1 MGKSWLGVWAV
12 AAVGFLC
19 GLFFTASGGMA
30 APGDLLVARSPAQLL
45 TEARSAAAVVAVMAA
60 GDTGVELS
68 RSPGRKYVL
77 IARQGSHD
85 KGWVAAD
92 LVDKAPERISLTT
105 DFTDLGYPSGY
116 LIEGPETKQAHHF
129 YFTVPSDTV
138 IEGGVVHIRY
148 RASAILGHLSSLRV
162 DVNDMPRAT
171 VRLSGLDGGG
181 ELLTIPLAGRD
192 LAAGL
197 LKLTLWS
204 TLVVEE
210 DRCLD
215 DRVNNGYIQILPDS
229 ALSLDIRHAVS
240 SVRGFWALL
249 PEAVQISIPGR
260 ALREEEFRAAWAM
273 SEMLVRQGKKVS
285 FVSLPRVGQVVVAP
299 AAEIRAALD
308 ELYRD
313 WPVAA
318 GAGALPEPY
327 RFPENS
333 GQVGLVNAV
342 GGSFLA
348 LTGPSADAPL
358 YLLEQRWRG
367 AAAGRWYRGLPLV
380 GKSGD
385 TQERY
390 EFSLADLGMD
400 TSPRQINS
408 EVAWK
413 LALSSAN
420 AVIPPD
426 YIPEQLT
433 LEVVAS
439 PSQTEDPL
447 IMSVYLN
454 DVLQEV
460 LQFKDDGRTHSF
472 SVNLTPEHV
481 RFYNELRFVALRSD
495 EMGDCKGAPTQYPI
509 QILPQSKVVMKRVH
523 VKPGRFSELRP
534 YFAGG
539 YQLLLPRTAL
549 ARPHEQL
556 GLLARLTADLALDVK
571 NGQLIFFDPAQE
583 VRPSAPFL
591 LLGKASVALDRVP
604 VHLDRGAVRVVD
616 DNNRTVLNTV
626 ELPGITV
633 AQVVES
639 GSYYG
644 LWLAPAH
651 DGELTAIQ
659 SLHLNDND
667 VAFLDARG
675 VQLTF
680 DSRRD
685 VFLKPYYP
693 KYTSWFDLLGR
704 YRYWLVALGWLL
716 FGIGAIY
723 LFRQNMRSRKQQE

>member
-1 MGKSWLGVWAV
+1 M
-12 AAVGFLC
+12 LC
-19 GLFFTASGGMA
+19 SLFFVVSGGMA
-30 APGDLLVARSPAQLL
+30 APGDLLVTTSSARLL
-45 TEARSAAAVVAVMAA
+45 AEARSVAPVVAEMEA
-60 GDTGVELS
+60 GETGVELA
-68 RSPGRKYVL
+68 RSPGRKYVR
-77 IARQGSHD
+77 IARQGSND

-92 LVDKAPERISLTT
+92 LVEKAPARITLTT

-116 LIEGPETKQAHHF
+116 LIEGPENKQAHHF

-138 IEGGVVHIRY
+138 IDSGVLRVRF
-148 RASAILGHLSSLRV
+148 RASEILGPLSSLRV
-162 DVNDMPRAT
+162 DVNDTPRAT
-171 VRLSGLDGGG
+171 VRLARLAG
-181 ELLTIPLAGRD
+181 EGDLLTIPLAGREIK
-192 LAAGL
+192 AGPM
-197 LKLTLWS
+197 KLTLWT

-215 DRVNNGYIQILPDS
+215 ARVNNGYLQVLPDTS
-229 ALSLDIRHAVS
+229 LSLDIRRAAT

-249 PEAVQISIPGR
+249 PKAVQISIPNR
-260 ALREEEFRAAWAM
+260 ALREEEFRVAWEM
-273 SEMLVRQGKKVS
+273 GEMLVRQGKKVS
-285 FVSLPRVGQVVVAP
+285 FVSLPTLGQVVVAP

-308 ELYRD
+308 EHYRD
-313 WPVAA
+313 WPAA
-318 GAGALPEPY
+318 DGGY
-327 RFPENS
+327 HFPEKS
-333 GQVGLVNAV
+333 GQMGLVTAV

-348 LTGPSADAPL
+348 LTEPFTDAPL
-358 YLLEQRWRG
+358 YLLEQRWR
-367 AAAGRWYRGLPLV
+367 AAVAGRWYRGLPLT
-380 GKSGD
+380 GKGGD
-385 TQERY
+385 AQDRY
-390 EFSLADLGMD
+390 EFRLADLGMD
-400 TSPRQINS
+400 TSPRLINS

-413 LALSSAN
+413 LALSSDN
-420 AVIPPD
+420 AAFPPD
-426 YIPEQLT
+426 YIPEQLN

-472 SVNLTPEHV
+472 SVNLLPEHV

-509 QILPQSKVVMKRVH
+509 QILPQSRLVMKRVH
-523 VKPGRFSELRP
+523 VKPARFSELRP
-534 YFAGG
+534 YFAEG

-549 ARPHEQL
+549 ARPHVQL
-556 GLLARLTADLALDVK
+556 ALLARLTADLALEVK
-571 NGQLIFFDPAQE
+571 NGQLLFFDPAKE
-583 VRPSAPFL
+583 VRPTAPFL
-591 LLGKASVALDRVP
+591 LVGKAAVALDRVP
-604 VHLDRGAVRVVD
+604 VHLDRGAVKMMD

-639 GSYYG
+639 GSHYG

-651 DGELTAIQ
+651 DGDLTAIQ
-659 SLHLNDND
+659 TLHLNDND

-693 KYTSWFDLLGR
+693 KYSSWFDLLGR
-704 YRYWLVALGWLL
+704 YRYWLVALGWLF
-716 FGIGAIY
+716 FGVGAIY
-723 LFRQNMRSRKQQE
+723 LFRQNMRSRRQQE